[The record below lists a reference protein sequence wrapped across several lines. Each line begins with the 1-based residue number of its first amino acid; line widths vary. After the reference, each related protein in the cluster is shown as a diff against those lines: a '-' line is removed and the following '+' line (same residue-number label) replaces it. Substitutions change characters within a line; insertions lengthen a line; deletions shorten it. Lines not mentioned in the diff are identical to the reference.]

1 LLTKTAKKTKKKEQA
16 TMSRIAMAWRILT
29 SAGFAQHVTDAL
41 AGRLNDEKRPATS
54 PPTDSAVAPALSP
67 ARSTPAGRSEAV
79 TLLATLQREGR
90 LIDFLKEPLD
100 GYNDAQVG
108 AAVRDIHRDCSA
120 VLERQ
125 FGIRPLVEQPEG
137 SRVEIGVSPDPARYK
152 LTGSAASSSV
162 GRLLHHGWQIAR
174 CDVPQWTGSRD
185 SSTIISP
192 AEVDLGNP

>member
-1 LLTKTAKKTKKKEQA
+1 
-16 TMSRIAMAWRILT
+16 MAWRILT
-29 SAGFAQHVTDAL
+29 SAGFAQQVTDAL
-41 AGRLNDEKRPATS
+41 AGRLIDDKRPATS
-54 PPTDSAVAPALSP
+54 PPTDTAPAPSP
-67 ARSTPAGRSEAV
+67 ARSTPAGRSDAV

-137 SRVEIGVSPDPARYK
+137 SQVEIGQSPDPARYK
-152 LTGSAASSSV
+152 LTGSAGSSSV

-174 CDVPQWTGSRD
+174 CDVPQWNGSKD

-192 AEVDLGNP
+192 AEVDPGTP